1 MYKDN
6 GTLDVELLAE
16 VGYIAQRIRDLDV
29 KVSALGPNPLDAN
42 TALVHCP
49 NACATTSHCPS
60 NQTASD
66 ANSELKASETSLP
79 IKPSVELENAIIEF
93 YEKHL
98 AYHKDKERAA
108 VQKQFRDKTHSRLYQ
123 LSTVGDTMNSGSPS
137 RGSNNASDCSASN
150 QVDGHNKEIERAVA
164 AETNPVELN
173 ADGETKN
180 ISGSSPLCGDGA
192 VPLGKR
198 NSVARGSFSQ
208 PMPEIQ
214 ISASE
219 DIVRTSISAGSD
231 LQKDPSSPGSAYS
244 GDGIGRG
251 TGSCGHYCG
260 GWQSAICTDQLS
272 DEDLRNLVLELRRK
286 VEFTER
292 MNWLCKYIIE
302 SSLAIIFN
310 IIKFIR
316 KHGEL

>member
-49 NACATTSHCPS
+49 NACATTSHCHS
-60 NQTASD
+60 IQTVPD
-66 ANSELKASETSLP
+66 ANSELKASETVVP
-79 IKPSVELENAIIEF
+79 IKPSIELENAIIQF

-98 AYHKDKERAA
+98 AYHKEKERAA

-123 LSTVGDTMNSGSPS
+123 LSTAGDTMNSGSPS

-150 QVDGHNKEIERAVA
+150 RVDSHNKEIERAVA
-164 AETNPVELN
+164 AETGPLELT
-173 ADGETKN
+173 AEAETKDN
-180 ISGSSPLCGDGA
+180 SSSSPLCGDGTVAA
-192 VPLGKR
+192 VSLGKR

-219 DIVRTSISAGSD
+219 DIVTSSISPGSD
-231 LQKDPSSPGSAYS
+231 HQKDPSSSGSAFS
-244 GDGIGRG
+244 VDGIGRG

-272 DEDLRNLVLELRRK
+272 DEDLRNLVQELRRK

-292 MNWLCKYIIE
+292 MNWLCKYWRNHTIM
-302 SSLAIIFN
+302 AC
-310 IIKFIR
+310 KV
-316 KHGEL
+316 

>member
-49 NACATTSHCPS
+49 NACATTSPCHS
-60 NQTASD
+60 IQTASD
-66 ANSELKASETSLP
+66 ANSELKASETVLP
-79 IKPSVELENAIIEF
+79 IRPSIELENAIIQF

-98 AYHKDKERAA
+98 AYHKEKERAA
-108 VQKQFRDKTHSRLYQ
+108 VQKQYRDKTHSRLYQ
-123 LSTVGDTMNSGSPS
+123 QSTVGDTMSSGSPS
-137 RGSNNASDCSASN
+137 RGTNNASDCSASN
-150 QVDGHNKEIERAVA
+150 RIDSHNKEIERTVA
-164 AETNPVELN
+164 AETGPLELT
-173 ADGETKN
+173 AEAETKN
-180 ISGSSPLCGDGA
+180 TSSSSPLHGDGA

-219 DIVRTSISAGSD
+219 DIVTSSLSPGSD
-231 LQKDPSSPGSAYS
+231 HQKEPSSPGSAFS

-260 GWQSAICTDQLS
+260 GWQSAICADQLS

-292 MNWLCKYIIE
+292 MNWLCKY
-302 SSLAIIFN
+302 
-310 IIKFIR
+310 
-316 KHGEL
+316 